1 MFRKICILIISLFAL
16 SSCGYTSIYSEQ
28 KYYDFSISNL
38 ELIGNSQI
46 NKNIEKKLTRFK
58 KEKKETDYQIK
69 INSSLNKVTL
79 AKNLKGTE
87 TDINIIAT
95 INLEITKN
103 NNQETE
109 KISFS
114 KDFAIKKTDSNYE
127 QKNYEAII
135 INDLSKLLLD
145 QLIIYLS
152 KNNDN

>member
-1 MFRKICILIISLFAL
+1 M
-16 SSCGYTSIYSEQ
+16 
-28 KYYDFSISNL
+28 
-38 ELIGNSQI
+38 
-46 NKNIEKKLTRFK
+46 
-58 KEKKETDYQIK
+58 
-69 INSSLNKVTL
+69 
-79 AKNLKGTE
+79 KGTE